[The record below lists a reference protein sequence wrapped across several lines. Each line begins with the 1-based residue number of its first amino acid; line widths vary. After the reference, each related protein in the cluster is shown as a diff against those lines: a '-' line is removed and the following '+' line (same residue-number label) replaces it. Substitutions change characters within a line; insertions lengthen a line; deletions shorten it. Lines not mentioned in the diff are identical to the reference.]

1 MRPHPRSLLLAAAL
15 IAPAAAAFAAC
26 GDSDQ
31 AAPSAAAKAATS
43 AADSAPAPPTTPA
56 TLASRLRGV
65 MDAGSPGVIS
75 LVNDGHGIKLQAAG
89 VADKASGRAMTPT
102 DRFRAGSNTK
112 SFVATVALQLVG
124 EGKLSL
130 DDTVERWLPGVLP
143 YGGQVNLRQLLN
155 HTSGVPD
162 YQKLL
167 EPKVLAGGDSA
178 TRTYTPRDLV
188 AMIADRK
195 PDFAPETS
203 WNYSSTGYI
212 LAGLIIERA
221 TGNRLGDEL
230 QDRIIRP
237 LHLRD
242 TSFPIDTTAIPGRH
256 ANGYGAVDGS
266 LRDLTVFN
274 SSAAWAT
281 GGVVSTAGDMAHY
294 WRALLGGKLLAP
306 PQLAAMK
313 VTVPIGHGLPMSYGL
328 GIMKFDQYNSKAC
341 GTLWGNGGDIPGYST
356 EFFNSE
362 DGKVQ
367 AGIFVNVNPLPK
379 PVAGQPL
386 GAAKARLVAEAFGRE
401 HC

>member
-1 MRPHPRSLLLAAAL
+1 VKAAR
-15 IAPAAAAFAAC
+15 PAAQSAGATRTAPVALATRLQGVVAAGA
-26 GDSDQ
+26 
-31 AAPSAAAKAATS
+31 
-43 AADSAPAPPTTPA
+43 
-56 TLASRLRGV
+56 
-65 MDAGSPGVIS
+65 PGVIS
-75 LVNDGHGIKLQAAG
+75 LVNDGHGVKLQAAG
-89 VADKASGRAMTPT
+89 MADTASGRAMRTT

-130 DDTVERWLPGVLP
+130 DDTVERWLPGILP

-155 HTSGVPD
+155 HTGGVPD
-162 YQKLL
+162 YQRLL

-178 TRTYTPRDLV
+178 TRTYTPRELV
-188 AMIADRK
+188 AMIADQK

-212 LAGLIIERA
+212 LAGLIIERV

-230 QDRIIRP
+230 QDRIIGP
-237 LHLRD
+237 LHLRH
-242 TSFPIDTTAIPGRH
+242 TSFPIDTTAIRGRH
-256 ANGYGAVDGS
+256 ASGYGAIDGS
-266 LRDLTVFN
+266 LRDLTELN

-281 GGVVSTAGDMAHY
+281 GGLVSTASDMAHY

-313 VTVPIGHGLPMSYGL
+313 TTVAVGHGLPVSYGL
-328 GIMKFDQYNSKAC
+328 GLMKFDQYNSKAC

-362 DGKVQ
+362 DGDVQ

-379 PVAGQPL
+379 SVAGQPL